1 MEYKI
6 TQRGAELYAPVEF
19 DLLNTFECGQC
30 FRWMKADDGAYTSI
44 VKGRFVRVYRE
55 GDTVIIDGTD
65 EETFETLWREY
76 FDIDTDYEALRQ
88 EMVGLCPDLQKAAG
102 KLNGIRI
109 LRQESWEALCSF
121 IISQNNN
128 IPRIQGI
135 VSRLCENFGDDTG
148 MGYSFPCAERIAA
161 LEAEDLAVLRA
172 GFRARYIID
181 AARKCSDGRVDLERL
196 RDAPIDEARRELMT
210 ITGVGNKVAD
220 CTMLYGLHKMEAFPI
235 DVWMKKALSS
245 EFSGVTPDS
254 LGRTAGIAQQY
265 IFHYTRNNEE

>member
-109 LRQESWEALCSF
+109 LRQEPWEALCSF

-181 AARKCSDGRVDLERL
+181 AARIARAAFFAPPISISPFSLFPPLITYCSISHLKNEMPLLIYYSLLLRL
-196 RDAPIDEARRELMT
+196 LFINSSFSIICSTVCSTFSPSSDIRISAYCSYN
-210 ITGVGNKVAD
+210 GVRSKNR
-220 CTMLYGLHKMEAFPI
+220 
-235 DVWMKKALSS
+235 S
-245 EFSGVTPDS
+245 
-254 LGRTAGIAQQY
+254 
-265 IFHYTRNNEE
+265 